1 MKVSIIGAG
10 TVGKSIAD
18 AIKDDF
24 EISLSSS
31 SFEKLKAWNN
41 NRFKIFNNNVDNS
54 NYGDIII
61 LTVKPDI
68 IDKVLD
74 EIKSNLK
81 NKIVISFIAGIK
93 IDYIKKYLDSSII
106 VRAMP
111 NIPMLIKK
119 SVTAYCYENIDNDS
133 IITVKKIL
141 SDMGTHVEINE
152 SYMDAVTGLSGS
164 GPAFIA
170 IMIDSMI
177 NAGIYAGIHRDK
189 ARKLVMDTFYST
201 LQLLNEKNISP
212 SDLRDEVMTPGG
224 TTVSGIYELEKGNI
238 RTAITNAVMAS
249 YKKAKEISEYYTDKK
264 L

>member
-141 SDMGTHVEINE
+141 SDMGTHPPPPV
-152 SYMDAVTGLSGS
+152 
-164 GPAFIA
+164 
-170 IMIDSMI
+170 
-177 NAGIYAGIHRDK
+177 
-189 ARKLVMDTFYST
+189 
-201 LQLLNEKNISP
+201 
-212 SDLRDEVMTPGG
+212 
-224 TTVSGIYELEKGNI
+224 LEKRCSRHG
-238 RTAITNAVMAS
+238 
-249 YKKAKEISEYYTDKK
+249 
-264 L
+264 